1 MKKVLIVD
9 DEYIV
14 RLGLKTIVDWA
25 RFGYTVAGEAAN
37 GKEALEFFRQNQ
49 LDVIL
54 TDIKMPV
61 MDGLELTRKIR
72 TMDKKVHII
81 ILSHYD
87 EFSYAQEAI
96 KLGAFRYILKP
107 ELTKTNLENVFKSLH
122 LDADIFPIPEQKVE
136 WKENLEQYIEEEML
150 PSFLW
155 PLYDE
160 EKEKP
165 VPAFAMPPSGTN
177 ECVVFSV
184 LCKTTMLSGEAKEK
198 FPKTLKVLFDEA
210 FEDLAGK
217 GLYYYDHF
225 HFAVIAAMAKSES
238 SESIESINTNHFLH
252 EKTYNLSL
260 RIVKT
265 IRQYYG
271 VNLFIGISSL
281 GKMEDCP
288 RLLREAH
295 KARFG
300 CYFSQKL
307 FVGIFSGDIARGLK
321 KRSSIRYTKLVE
333 LIDTNQKEAM
343 LEYIQQIFRELRNG
357 KDYAAVYSAFID
369 FLSVGKLIHEKY
381 QLEEEASLN
390 ENKFKYDTF
399 YDLPFISDAEFYIYE
414 LFLSLLSTKQNGKA
428 GYSHIV
434 KKCID
439 YIEENYGHNIGLSEA
454 ARYAEVS
461 HSYLSFIFK
470 QETGINFNAAL
481 TQYRIE
487 KAKQL
492 LVATSLKIYQV
503 AEVVGFSNPYYFS
516 KVFREISGCTCKE
529 YRDRGAP
536 AGQTVSKHRT
546 NGQR

>member
-25 RFGYTVAGEAAN
+25 GFGYTVAGEAAN
-37 GKEALEFFRQNQ
+37 GREALDFFQQNQ

-72 TMDKKVHII
+72 TMDKKVRII

-107 ELTKTNLENVFKSLH
+107 ELTKTNLENVLKSLY
-122 LDADIFPIPEQKVE
+122 LDADVFPVPEQKAE
-136 WKENLEQYIEEEML
+136 WKENLEKFIEEEML

-155 PLYDE
+155 LLQNE
-160 EKEKP
+160 EKEEGKQL
-165 VPAFAMPPSGTN
+165 PAFAMPPLETN

-184 LCKTTMLSGEAKEK
+184 LCRTTMLSGEAKEK

-210 FEDLAGK
+210 FENLAGK

-225 HFAVIAAMAKSES
+225 HFAVIAAMAKPEN
-238 SESIESINTNHFLH
+238 IDANHFLH
-252 EKTYNLSL
+252 EKTYNPSL

-265 IRQYYG
+265 IHQYYG
-271 VNLFIGISSL
+271 VNLFIGVSSL
-281 GKMEDCP
+281 GKTEDCSK
-288 RLLREAH
+288 LLREAH
-295 KARFG
+295 KARFD

-307 FVGIFSGDIARGLK
+307 FVGIFSGDIARGVK
-321 KRSSIRYTKLVE
+321 KRSPIRYTKLVE
-333 LIDTNQKEAM
+333 LIDTNQKDAM
-343 LEYIQQIFRELRNG
+343 LEYIQQIFLELRNG
-357 KDYAAVYSAFID
+357 KDYAAIHSAFID
-369 FLSVGKLIHEKY
+369 FLSIGKLIHEKY
-381 QLEEEASLN
+381 QLDEEASLN
-390 ENKFKYDTF
+390 ENKFKHDTF
-399 YDLPFISDAEFYIYE
+399 FDLPFISDTEFYIYE

-454 ARYAEVS
+454 ARYAGVS
-461 HSYLSFIFK
+461 HSYLSFVFK
-470 QETGINFNAAL
+470 QETGVNFNAAL
-481 TQYRIE
+481 SQYRIE

-492 LVATSLKIYQV
+492 LVTTSLKIYQV

-529 YRDRGAP
+529 YRDREG
-536 AGQTVSKHRT
+536 K
-546 NGQR
+546 